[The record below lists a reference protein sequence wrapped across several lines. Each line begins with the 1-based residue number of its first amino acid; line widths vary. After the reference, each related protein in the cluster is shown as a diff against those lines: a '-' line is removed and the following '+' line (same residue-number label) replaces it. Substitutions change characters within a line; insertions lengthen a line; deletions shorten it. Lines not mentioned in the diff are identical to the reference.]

1 MSNSLKIGIS
11 IILVIAI
18 AFGGYFLYK
27 HFNPTEPV
35 NNNVEEENKNNE
47 NKPQEEIKEEHKI
60 SKFAQMYLDIFDDIM
75 SVDTAINDGEFLS
88 IDIKSLDKE
97 YANEELK
104 ETTRVFYI
112 DEVDVQDIVE
122 YMKKYNS
129 VIKTSSME
137 ELAEEGL
144 VHKEENGFTHT
155 DGPVLYVSNIKIIRE
170 DHFEVSMT
178 KYRTSLA
185 AIFNTYDVEYVDG
198 KWKIEVISS
207 AIS

>member
-1 MSNSLKIGIS
+1 MSNSLKMVIS
-11 IILVIAI
+11 ILLVIAI
-18 AFGGYFLYK
+18 AVGGYFLYK

-35 NNNVEEENKNNE
+35 NNNIEEENKNNE
-47 NKPQEEIKEEHKI
+47 DNSQKEKEEHKV
-60 SKFAQMYLDIFDDIM
+60 SKFAQMYIDIIDDIM
-75 SVDTAINDGEFLS
+75 SVDTAINEGDFLA

-112 DEVDVQDIVE
+112 DEVDAQDITAH
-122 YMKKYNS
+122 MKKYND
-129 VIKTSSME
+129 VIKTGSLE

-144 VHKEENGFTHT
+144 VHKDEKGFTQA
-155 DGPVLYVSNIKIIRE
+155 DGAVLYVNNIKIIRE
-170 DHFEVSMT
+170 DHFEVSMV

-207 AIS
+207 LIS

>member
-1 MSNSLKIGIS
+1 MSNSLKMMIS
-11 IILVIAI
+11 ILLVIAI
-18 AFGGYFLYK
+18 AVGGYFLYK

-35 NNNVEEENKNNE
+35 NNNIEEENKNNE
-47 NKPQEEIKEEHKI
+47 DNSQKEKEEHKV
-60 SKFAQMYLDIFDDIM
+60 SKFAQMYIDIIDDIM
-75 SVDTAINDGEFLS
+75 SVDTAINEGDFLA

-112 DEVDVQDIVE
+112 DEVDAQDITAH
-122 YMKKYNS
+122 MKKYND
-129 VIKTSSME
+129 VIKTGSLE

-144 VHKEENGFTHT
+144 VHKDEKGFTQA
-155 DGPVLYVSNIKIIRE
+155 DGAVLYVNNIKIIRE
-170 DHFEVSMT
+170 DHFEVSMV

-185 AIFNTYDVEYVDG
+185 AIFNKYDVEYVDG

>member
-1 MSNSLKIGIS
+1 MSNSLKMVIS
-11 IILVIAI
+11 ILLVIAI
-18 AFGGYFLYK
+18 AVGGYFLYK

-35 NNNVEEENKNNE
+35 NNNIEEENKNNE
-47 NKPQEEIKEEHKI
+47 DNSQKEKEEHKV
-60 SKFAQMYLDIFDDIM
+60 SKFAQMYIDIIDDIM
-75 SVDTAINDGEFLS
+75 SVDTAINEGDFLA

-112 DEVDVQDIVE
+112 DEVDAQDITAH
-122 YMKKYNS
+122 MKKYND
-129 VIKTSSME
+129 VIKTGSLE

-144 VHKEENGFTHT
+144 VHKDEKGFTQA
-155 DGPVLYVSNIKIIRE
+155 DGAVLYVNNIKIIRE
-170 DHFEVSMT
+170 DHFEVSMV

-198 KWKIEVISS
+198 KWKIEVINSL
-207 AIS
+207 IS